1 MKKYSKKK
9 ERKKERVEKEMSTAF
24 KSVFVFL
31 GKMAIAGKKLL
42 QYCRGQV
49 KTVGRGGSSRRAKM

>member
-9 ERKKERVEKEMSTAF
+9 KKERVEKEMSTAF

-42 QYCRGQV
+42 Q
-49 KTVGRGGSSRRAKM
+49 